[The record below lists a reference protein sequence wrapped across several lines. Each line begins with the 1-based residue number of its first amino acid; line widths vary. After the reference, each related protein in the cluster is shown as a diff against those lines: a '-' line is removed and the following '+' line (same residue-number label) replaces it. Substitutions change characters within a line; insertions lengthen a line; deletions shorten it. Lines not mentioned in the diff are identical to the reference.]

1 MKNMG
6 SSYEFAILNSVFI
19 TLLIKPNDYTLY
31 LYMYSG
37 ILKKLSGFL
46 FLSNLYVNKYTKDVY
61 PEKII

>member
-1 MKNMG
+1 
-6 SSYEFAILNSVFI
+6 
-19 TLLIKPNDYTLY
+19 
-31 LYMYSG
+31 MYSG